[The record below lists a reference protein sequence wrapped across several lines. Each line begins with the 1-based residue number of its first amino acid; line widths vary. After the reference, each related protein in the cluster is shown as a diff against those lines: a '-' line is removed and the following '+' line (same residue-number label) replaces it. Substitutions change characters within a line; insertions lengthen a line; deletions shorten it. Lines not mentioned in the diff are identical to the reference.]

1 MRKES
6 RFPPVPDVPET
17 SKSWTGRDSAGRVSA
32 SMPNPQFGRFR
43 RDELIMEKQ
52 LKNYCGLPIHAFN
65 PSAYALAY
73 QSRKPILIGTKDDNS
88 TTNGGTVG
96 SHSECD
102 YEGKSKHLVLDDSNL
117 KSITSNNNQAQRKV
131 SKALLTMASIP
142 NMVVH
147 FVHKGGVDAV
157 VKLIDTSTDI
167 EVLVTCVLSLIKTS
181 RDPEYA
187 RTFISRDILSSV
199 NTLLEHRESEYL
211 MLLSSNFLAN
221 LSLHIGLEEQMVLA
235 GAIPHI
241 QHLFTNTDNIDTLSY
256 SLVVLSNLAPF
267 LVDADAETVVR
278 IFLQIPKRFDIYHN
292 QTTALLMMQV
302 LVNLS
307 RVSHFCSQLCEEGIL
322 PLLLHT
328 MDAHPSGIIITICT
342 ECFLNFSAVRKN
354 RREIS
359 TCGVANQLD
368 RIFLLDSVVR
378 TNSLLMIG
386 NLLNSGF
393 FHDKVGKEDIISNLL
408 TNMLNPEEPKLFTAV
423 SFCISQLAVIE
434 SSAKV
439 LIKCGVVGVVLG
451 LIKSAPDEARGCL
464 WGLLVNLSQ
473 QRQFFNDLMEE
484 VDRLILC
491 IKEEVN
497 FTSKG
502 SNIDYRKE
510 TESVTQISY
519 NLALRKDFS
528 SHLDRMLSDTFVD
541 TLKSIFTTTTGE
553 IRLLSLKCLANFT
566 SNSPTSR
573 SLVLGN
579 PPDIINLFEEAGL
592 EVIESNIYYA
602 AILNIIS
609 NEENCCIRLIESGAH
624 KILTSLFVTISPPQ
638 VDNGNDT
645 YSSKSKKGKHVQ
657 EAKAVV
663 SKIDMK
669 TSEIGRALIAATFHN
684 LSLKRASIGP
694 GVINCLFSL
703 IKNCKTIRVLHTM
716 RCLANISTHNKAKV
730 ALSKERRL
738 IPLLTT
744 TMRCGCEE
752 ADRVQH
758 YG

>member
-1 MRKES
+1 MRKEFK
-6 RFPPVPDVPET
+6 FPPVPDVPET
-17 SKSWTGRDSAGRVSA
+17 SKSWTGRDLGGRVSS
-32 SMPNPQFGRFR
+32 SMPNPQFGRDRKENFV
-43 RDELIMEKQ
+43 IEKQ

-73 QSRKPILIGTKDDNS
+73 QSRKPILIETKDDNS
-88 TTNGGTVG
+88 TINGGNEG
-96 SHSECD
+96 SHSEYD
-102 YEGKSKHLVLDDSNL
+102 FEKAKHTDVLDDSKN

-131 SKALLTMASIP
+131 SKALLTMASLP

-147 FVHKGGVDAV
+147 FVNKGGVDAI
-157 VKLIDTSTDI
+157 VKLIDSSEDI
-167 EVLVTCVLSLIKTS
+167 EVLVTCILSLIKTA
-181 RDPEYA
+181 RVLEYA
-187 RTFISRDILSSV
+187 RNFINRDILSSV
-199 NTLLEHRESEYL
+199 NILLEHKESEYL
-211 MLLSSNFLAN
+211 MLLCSNFLAN

-241 QHLFTNTDNIDTLSY
+241 QYLFTNTDNIDTLSY
-256 SLVVLSNLAPF
+256 ALVVLSNLAPF
-267 LVDADAETVVR
+267 LVDTDAEIVVR

-328 MDAHPSGIIITICT
+328 MDAHPNGIIITKCT

-354 RREIS
+354 RREIAS
-359 TCGVANQLD
+359 CGVANQLD
-368 RIFLLDSVVR
+368 KIFELDSAVR

-393 FHDKVGKEDIISNLL
+393 FHDKVGKEEIISNLL
-408 TNMLNPEEPKLFTAV
+408 TKMLSPEEPKLFTAV

-439 LIKCGVVGVVLG
+439 LIKCGVIGIVLG
-451 LIKSAPDEARGCL
+451 LIKSAPGEARGCL

-484 VDRLILC
+484 VDRLIIC

-497 FTSKG
+497 I
-502 SNIDYRKE
+502 SNGE
-510 TESVTQISY
+510 TESVAQISY
-519 NLALRKDFS
+519 NLALRKDFA
-528 SHLDRMLSDTFVD
+528 SHLDKILSDTFTD

-553 IRLLSLKCLANFT
+553 IRLISLKCLANFT

-579 PPDIINLFEEAGL
+579 PPDIIDLFEEAGL
-592 EVIESNIYYA
+592 EDIESNIYYA

-624 KILTSLFVTISPPQ
+624 KILTSLFVTISPSQ
-638 VDNGNDT
+638 IDNENDSQT
-645 YSSKSKKGKHVQ
+645 VLKSKKSVKQ
-657 EAKAVV
+657 PTTQQSIV
-663 SKIDMK
+663 SNIDLK
-669 TSEIGRALIAATFHN
+669 TSEMGRSLIAATFHN

-730 ALSKERRL
+730 VLSKERRL